1 MNKIASIIIAAVF
14 AIALLGGMA
23 AMIGGGLLGAIV
35 FIIGI
40 PVAFPMSTSIVVLFF
55 AVIIIRTIIQKRRE
69 RREMRAFLKDNADD

>member
-55 AVIIIRTIIQKRRE
+55 AVIIIRTVIQKRRE
-69 RREMRAFLKDNADD
+69 RREMRAFLKDNPKD

>member
-1 MNKIASIIIAAVF
+1 MNKLASIIIAAVF

-23 AMIGGGLLGAIV
+23 AIIGGGLLGAIV

-55 AVIIIRTIIQKRRE
+55 AVIIIRTVIEKRRE
-69 RREMRAFLKDNADD
+69 RREMLAFLKDNADD

>member
-1 MNKIASIIIAAVF
+1 MNKLASIIIAAVF

-40 PVAFPMSTSIVVLFF
+40 PVAFPMSTSIVALFF
-55 AVIIIRTIIQKRRE
+55 AVIIIRTVMEKRRE

>member
-40 PVAFPMSTSIVVLFF
+40 PVAFPMSTSIIVLFF
-55 AVIIIRTIIQKRRE
+55 AVIIIRTVIQKRRE
-69 RREMRAFLKDNADD
+69 RREMRAFLKDNPKD

>member
-35 FIIGI
+35 FVIGI

-69 RREMRAFLKDNADD
+69 RLEMRAFLKDNPKD

>member
-35 FIIGI
+35 FVIGI

-55 AVIIIRTIIQKRRE
+55 AVIIVRTVIQKRRE
-69 RREMRAFLKDNADD
+69 RREMRAFLKDNPKD

>member
-35 FIIGI
+35 FVIGI
-40 PVAFPMSTSIVVLFF
+40 PVAFPMSTGIVVLFF
-55 AVIIIRTIIQKRRE
+55 AVIIVRTVIQKRRE

>member
-1 MNKIASIIIAAVF
+1 MNKLASIIIAAVF
-14 AIALLGGMA
+14 AIALLGGIA

-55 AVIIIRTIIQKRRE
+55 AVIIIRTVIEKRRE

>member
-14 AIALLGGMA
+14 AIIILGGLA

-35 FIIGI
+35 FVIGI

-55 AVIIIRTIIQKRRE
+55 AAIIIRTVIQKRRE
-69 RREMRAFLKDNADD
+69 RREMRAFLKDNPED

>member
-55 AVIIIRTIIQKRRE
+55 AVIIIRTVIEKRRE

>member
-1 MNKIASIIIAAVF
+1 MNKIASIIIATVL

-35 FIIGI
+35 FVIGI

-69 RREMRAFLKDNADD
+69 RREMRAFLKDNPKD

>member
-14 AIALLGGMA
+14 AIAVLGGMA

-35 FIIGI
+35 FVIGI

-55 AVIIIRTIIQKRRE
+55 AAIIIRTVIQKRRE
-69 RREMRAFLKDNADD
+69 RREMRAFLKDNPED

>member
-1 MNKIASIIIAAVF
+1 MNKLASIIIAAVF

-35 FIIGI
+35 FVIGI

-55 AVIIIRTIIQKRRE
+55 AVIIIRTVIEKRRE

>member
-1 MNKIASIIIAAVF
+1 MNKLASIIIAAVF

-40 PVAFPMSTSIVVLFF
+40 PVAFPMSTSIVALFF
-55 AVIIIRTIIQKRRE
+55 AVIIIRTVIEKRRE

>member
-35 FIIGI
+35 FVIGI

-55 AVIIIRTIIQKRRE
+55 AVIIVRTVIQKRRE
-69 RREMRAFLKDNADD
+69 HREMRAFLKDNADD

>member
-35 FIIGI
+35 FVIGI

-55 AVIIIRTIIQKRRE
+55 AVIIVRTVIQKRRE

>member
-35 FIIGI
+35 FVIGI

>member
-14 AIALLGGMA
+14 AIAVLGGMA

-35 FIIGI
+35 FVIGI

-55 AVIIIRTIIQKRRE
+55 AAIIIRTVIQKRRE
-69 RREMRAFLKDNADD
+69 RREMRSFLKDNPED

>member
-35 FIIGI
+35 FIFGI

-55 AVIIIRTIIQKRRE
+55 AVIIIRTVIEKRRE

>member
-69 RREMRAFLKDNADD
+69 RREMRAFLKDSPKD

>member
-40 PVAFPMSTSIVVLFF
+40 PVAFPVSTSIIVLFF

-69 RREMRAFLKDNADD
+69 RREMRAFLKDNPKD